1 MCSLGTHHELNFRA
15 AGLKR
20 QRDQMLAD
28 AQRSLD
34 ARTDALASLHSHE
47 ESLVEGG
54 LQAALE
60 LVRASVGAELAERVA
75 TLEARRD
82 QASGNAKPATV
93 STRSLRQKRLKS
105 EGGVD
110 EDEDDAGA
118 ADAGGAALGGALAA
132 LASAGAAASK
142 NNDGPSGRRKRAQ
155 SPASMLLDKQL
166 DEEEVRSDMYD
177 IARDM
182 QLLEHTSSAADGHG
196 NSSGR
201 SNGRSTNYSSSGSLP
216 YKRPAPRA
224 PAVAPQFRG
233 NRVASSS
240 FSQTSNGSYGAGSS
254 LPGSDQS
261 RRNASAHSSGNGQ
274 GSFSS
279 GGPSTVKSQSTAVV
293 PKATAAAG
301 ASSIPSSVSV
311 APGETLV
318 VPNIKLGQVRCGADV
333 FEKGDLVRALQ
344 APPPEPKSAS
354 AKVKEIGSGS
364 SGGNG
369 KAAVASSVVGTVSSV
384 NNSEVHLRL
393 EDGSKHRIYL
403 SHLRNRRTILK
414 YA

>member
-1 MCSLGTHHELNFRA
+1 M
-15 AGLKR
+15 KR

-34 ARTDALASLHSHE
+34 ARTDALANLQAHE

-54 LQAALE
+54 LQTALD

-82 QASGNAKPATV
+82 HASGNAKPAAV

-105 EGGVD
+105 EGGAD
-110 EDEDDAGA
+110 DDEDDAA
-118 ADAGGAALGGALAA
+118 TADAGGAALGGALAA

-166 DEEEVRSDMYD
+166 DEDEVRSDMYD

-182 QLLEHTSSAADGHG
+182 QLLEASAADSQSS
-196 NSSGR
+196 SSGR
-201 SNGRSTNYSSSGSLP
+201 SNGRSANSSSSSGSLP
-216 YKRPAPRA
+216 YKRPAARVPSA
-224 PAVAPQFRG
+224 APQFRS
-233 NRVASSS
+233 NRVASGAFGQASS
-240 FSQTSNGSYGAGSS
+240 SNGSYGTGSS
-254 LPGSDQS
+254 LPGADAS
-261 RRNASAHSSGNGQ
+261 RRHANAHSAGNGQ
-274 GSFSS
+274 SCLSS
-279 GGPSTVKSQSTAVV
+279 GPSSVKSQSALTA
-293 PKATAAAG
+293 PKAAVSS
-301 ASSIPSSVSV
+301 ASAMSSLSV

-344 APPPEPKSAS
+344 APPPEPKSG
-354 AKVKEIGSGS
+354 AKVKEVGSGS
-364 SGGNG
+364 SSSGGGNG
-369 KAAVASSVVGTVSSV
+369 KASVASSVVGTVSSV

-403 SHLRNRRTILK
+403 SHLRNRRTTLNHT
-414 YA
+414 